1 MWRDADWRVVR
12 ACGGFVWGASARAA
26 GASLNAVRGSRFV
39 RVLGCAGASRPLVRV
54 LRVLH
59 VVLGVR
65 RCLGARG
72 KVKQLPRRRDCRR
85 SRARA
90 ARTRGRPTICAHG
103 ALRFSSIVHDELAK
117 HKSIRAS
124 DAAYDA
130 PGRIRN
136 LGQFWLP
143 PASQIIR
150 RVWYAQT
157 GRIAFHVL
165 CQLKRH

>member
-1 MWRDADWRVVR
+1 MTALGYCRSSQSRHNAAPVEGSRRLRGNGQQGGEVKSISRKNLSKICLAQSRSAKAKFAFGQKKILDLGQAGRPCVWRVSVWRDAGWRVVR

-72 KVKQLPRRRDCRR
+72 KVK
-85 SRARA
+85 
-90 ARTRGRPTICAHG
+90 
-103 ALRFSSIVHDELAK
+103 
-117 HKSIRAS
+117 
-124 DAAYDA
+124 
-130 PGRIRN
+130 
-136 LGQFWLP
+136 
-143 PASQIIR
+143 
-150 RVWYAQT
+150 
-157 GRIAFHVL
+157 
-165 CQLKRH
+165 